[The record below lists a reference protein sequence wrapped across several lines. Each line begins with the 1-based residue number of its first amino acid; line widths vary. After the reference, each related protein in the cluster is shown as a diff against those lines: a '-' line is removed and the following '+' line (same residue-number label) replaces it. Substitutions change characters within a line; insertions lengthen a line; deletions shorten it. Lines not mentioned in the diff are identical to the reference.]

1 MDRFRSLLF
10 IFLFSSLSAFGQSL
24 LVGSYNIRYSNDE
37 DSIKG
42 NGWDRRCDVVC
53 SQVNFE
59 HPDIFGA
66 QEVLAPQ
73 LHDMLSQLDGYSYIG
88 VGRDDGKEAGE
99 YAPIFYDTAT
109 IELIRDG
116 HFWLSQTPNIPGKG
130 WDAACTRIC
139 TWGEFKHKNTGNRF
153 FFFNL
158 HLDHIGK
165 VAREKSARL
174 VIQKIVAIAT
184 IDNPVILTGD
194 FNVDQT
200 DSIYN
205 IFSQS
210 GLLRDCYVYSRLRF
224 AENGTFNDY
233 KQDIKTQSRIDHVF
247 VSPHFNI
254 DRYGILTN
262 AYWTRDGKKGKDIRR
277 VPSDHYP
284 VFVHLKF

>member
-1 MDRFRSLLF
+1 MFLLLLF
-10 IFLFSSLSAFGQSL
+10 LSLCMFGQQL
-24 LVGSYNIRYSNDE
+24 YVGSYNIRYSNDE
-37 DSIKG
+37 DASKG
-42 NGWDRRCDVVC
+42 NGWERRCPVLC

-73 LHDMLSQLDGYSYIG
+73 LHDMLGRLDGYAFVG

-99 YAPIFYDTAT
+99 YAPIFYDESK

-116 HFWLSQTPNIPGKG
+116 HFWLSQTPEIPGKG

-139 TWGEFKHKNTGNRF
+139 TWGEFNYKPTGMRF

-165 VAREKSARL
+165 VARAKSSLL
-174 VIQKIVAIAT
+174 VMQKIAAIAT
-184 IDNPVILTGD
+184 FENPVVLTGD

-200 DSIYN
+200 DEIYD
-205 IFSQS
+205 IFIRN
-210 GLLRDCYVYSRLRF
+210 GMLRDCYVHSRLRF

-233 KQDIKTQSRIDHVF
+233 HQEVKTPSRIDHVF
-247 VSPHFNI
+247 VSPHFSI

-262 AYWTRDGKKGKDIRR
+262 AYWTHDGKRGSDVRR
-277 VPSDHYP
+277 LPSDHYP
-284 VFVHLKF
+284 VFVHLKFEE